1 MIKIRGMKL
10 FKKKIIIGGF
20 IIAFLPLSG
29 NSQDIHFSQY
39 YMAPLMQNPA
49 MAGAIYALQANINY
63 KDQWRQVGAP
73 YKTFAASLD
82 SRISNKKS
90 SSGFLAA
97 GISFFNDR
105 AGDSKIGTN
114 FGNLNLAYHVKLNR
128 HNKLGGGMQAGFFQR
143 SADFTSLQWGNQ
155 YDGNAYNASLPSNEL
170 AGYTSFTS
178 FDMGAGLLWSYDN
191 SDGDIYVTDN
201 HDLNFNFG
209 VSLFHLTRPKYS
221 YIGTTER
228 LPMKLVV
235 HGAGVISIPD
245 SEWGF
250 VPGFMFYRQ
259 GPAQEIY
266 AGMLMRYL
274 LSQDS
279 KFTGFKNG
287 SAIYVG
293 AYYRARD
300 AIAAKIIF
308 EYAGWA
314 FGVSY
319 DINTSSLKQASNTRG
334 GLELSI
340 RFVSPNPFGPSY
352 GANHSRY

>member
-1 MIKIRGMKL
+1 MRFKYKKWAGLL
-10 FKKKIIIGGF
+10 F
-20 IIAFLPLSG
+20 LSLISLTG
-29 NSQDIHFSQY
+29 ISQDIHFSQY
-39 YMAPLMQNPA
+39 YMSPLMQNPSL
-49 MAGAIYALQANINY
+49 AGAKYGIQSTINY

-73 YKTFAASLD
+73 YKTFAMSYDMQL
-82 SRISNKKS
+82 KKKRS
-90 SSGFLAA
+90 ADGYLAF
-97 GISFFNDR
+97 GINMFHDK
-105 AGDSKIGTN
+105 AGDSKMGTSN
-114 FGNLNLAYHVKLNR
+114 GGFNLAYHVKLDN
-128 HNKLGGGMQAGFFQR
+128 HNKLGGGLQAGFFQR
-143 SADFTSLQWGNQ
+143 TADFSNLQWGNQ
-155 YDGNAYNASLPSNEL
+155 YDGMAYNSSLPSGESM
-170 AGYTSFTS
+170 GYNAFTA
-178 FDMGAGLLWSYDN
+178 FDMGAGIVWTYDN
-191 SDGDIYVTDN
+191 TDGDIYVTDN
-201 HDLNFNFG
+201 HDMNFDFG
-209 VSLFHLTRPKYS
+209 ISVFHLNRPKYS
-221 YIGTTER
+221 YIGTSER
-228 LPMKLVV
+228 LPMKFVA
-235 HGAGVISIPD
+235 HGSGVISIPE

-250 VPGFMFYRQ
+250 VPGFMYYRQ

-287 SAIYVG
+287 SAIYIG

-300 AIAAKIIF
+300 AIAAKLIF

-340 RFVSPNPFGPSY
+340 RFVSPNPFGPNY